1 MFSTHQGYAPRVL
14 FTSPNKSSFSHQ
26 RSVERSCS
34 SKLVATQKG
43 KSSVGAMDSANGMVF
58 SGTICQKHPETMA
71 FTSKSR
77 EVEAGTLG
85 SLGMK
90 AMAAGMI
97 SM

>member
-1 MFSTHQGYAPRVL
+1 MFSTHQGYPPRVL
-14 FTSPNKSSFSHQ
+14 FTPATIFSHQ

-43 KSSVGAMDSANGMVF
+43 KSSVGAMSSANGMVF
-58 SGTICQKHPETMA
+58 SGTICRKHPETMA

-77 EVEAGTLG
+77 EVEAGTLE
-85 SLGMK
+85 SGMK
-90 AMAAGMI
+90 AMAGMI